1 MNNSITTKV
10 QKIIED
16 VKKFGDKAVLKY
28 TRMFDNIPD
37 FSSKDIKIEIKNS
50 PKINDNLFKNSVKVA
65 IENVRKF
72 HIAEFESIKKYW
84 IKKYN
89 NIEAGMKFIPV
100 DSVGVYI
107 PGGRFGYNYIST
119 LIMTVIPAQIA
130 KVKKIVV
137 VTPPRNVSEYFL
149 YTAYVLNIREIY
161 GVGGAQAIAAL
172 AFGTETIPKVDLIVG
187 PGNIWVSEAKRQLI
201 GTVGIDLIAGP
212 SEVVVVTDGSYPI
225 EVIISELLAQA
236 EHDKDAKS
244 WLISLDKHV
253 IEKVKNLILTNAK
266 ERLYQI
272 QFKYV
277 KDIDTAINIINTIA
291 PEHLT
296 LFTKKQNVFIKKIK
310 NVGAVF
316 YGENP
321 SAVFGDY
328 IAGPSHVLP
337 TNTTARFSSGL
348 SILTFLKK
356 ISLIK
361 FSKKSTK
368 ILAKYTAK
376 LAEIEGM
383 EWHKKRVEIYETKS

>member
-1 MNNSITTKV
+1 MNKSITTKV

-50 PKINDNLFKNSVKVA
+50 PKINDNLFKNSVKLA

-149 YTAYVLNIREIY
+149 YTVYMLNIREIY

-266 ERLYQI
+266 ERFSQI

-310 NVGAVF
+310 NAGAVF

-368 ILAKYTAK
+368 ILAKYTTK

>member
-50 PKINDNLFKNSVKVA
+50 PKINDNLFKNSVKLA

-137 VTPPRNVSEYFL
+137 VTPPRNVSKYFL
-149 YTAYVLNIREIY
+149 YTAYMLNIREIY

-266 ERLYQI
+266 ERFYQI

-310 NVGAVF
+310 NAGAVF

>member
-50 PKINDNLFKNSVKVA
+50 PKINDNLFKNSVKLA

-149 YTAYVLNIREIY
+149 YTAYMLNIREIY

-225 EVIISELLAQA
+225 EIIISELLAQA

-244 WLISLDKHV
+244 WLISLNKHV
-253 IEKVKNLILTNAK
+253 IEKVKNFILTNAK
-266 ERLYQI
+266 ERFSQI

-277 KDIDTAINIINTIA
+277 EDIDTAINIINTIA

-310 NVGAVF
+310 NAGAVF

-348 SILTFLKK
+348 SILTFFKK

>member
-37 FSSKDIKIEIKNS
+37 FSSKDIKIEIKNT
-50 PKINDNLFKNSVKVA
+50 PKINDNLFKNSVKLA

-149 YTAYVLNIREIY
+149 YTAYMLNIREIY

-266 ERLYQI
+266 ERFYQI

-310 NVGAVF
+310 NAGAVF

>member
-1 MNNSITTKV
+1 MNKSITTKV

-50 PKINDNLFKNSVKVA
+50 PKINDNLFKNSVKLA

-266 ERLYQI
+266 ERFYQI

-310 NVGAVF
+310 NAGAVF

-368 ILAKYTAK
+368 ILAKYTTK

>member
-50 PKINDNLFKNSVKVA
+50 PKINDNLFKNSVKLA

-149 YTAYVLNIREIY
+149 YTAYMLNIREIY

-266 ERLYQI
+266 ERFSQI

-310 NVGAVF
+310 NAGAVF

-368 ILAKYTAK
+368 ILAKYTTK

>member
-50 PKINDNLFKNSVKVA
+50 PKINDNLFKNSVKLA

-149 YTAYVLNIREIY
+149 YTVYMLNIREIY

-266 ERLYQI
+266 ERFSQI

-310 NVGAVF
+310 NAGAVF

-368 ILAKYTAK
+368 ILAKYTTK

>member
-50 PKINDNLFKNSVKVA
+50 PKINDNLFKNSVKLA

-161 GVGGAQAIAAL
+161 RVGGAQAIAAL

-212 SEVVVVTDGSYPI
+212 SEVVVVTDGTYPI

-244 WLISLDKHV
+244 WLISLDKHI

-266 ERLYQI
+266 ERFSQI

-310 NVGAVF
+310 NAGAVF

>member
-50 PKINDNLFKNSVKVA
+50 PKINDNLFKNSVKFA

-137 VTPPRNVSEYFL
+137 VTPPRNVSEHFL
-149 YTAYVLNIREIY
+149 YTAYMLNIREIY

-225 EVIISELLAQA
+225 EVLISELLAQA

-244 WLISLDKHV
+244 WLISLNKHV

-266 ERLYQI
+266 ERFSQI

-310 NVGAVF
+310 NAGAVF
-316 YGENP
+316 YGDNP

>member
-37 FSSKDIKIEIKNS
+37 CSSKDIKIEIKNS
-50 PKINDNLFKNSVKVA
+50 PKINDNLFKNSVKLA

-149 YTAYVLNIREIY
+149 YTAYMLNIREIY
-161 GVGGAQAIAAL
+161 GVGGVQAIAAL

-225 EVIISELLAQA
+225 EIIISELLAQA

-244 WLISLDKHV
+244 WLISLEKHV
-253 IEKVKNLILTNAK
+253 IEKVKNFILTNAK
-266 ERLYQI
+266 ERFSQI

-310 NVGAVF
+310 NAGAVF